1 MGSSSM
7 EELLSKQEEKEEE
20 ERKWSGGVEL
30 TLDCPVKSAWALQ
43 SDFAGLHKWVPTVRK
58 CELVEGENKKV
69 GCLRYCIGN
78 SWVYERLLEFDD
90 HNMYM
95 SYRMESNHFVF
106 PKGFQGY
113 VSKVRVCLIIILPSF
128 MSLQLPCFLKLQE
141 ICYPYCFSETA
152 AIHEPVN
159 LTQRKH
165 SQIRQFFTIKCL
177 HVFYPPVAAADS
189 ILSIYSQKWDW
200 LMAFGIVLNT
210 FHCSFYILLSAHKK

>member
-7 EELLSKQEEKEEE
+7 EELLSKQEEEKEE

-58 CELVEGENKKV
+58 CEVVEGENKKV

-90 HNMYM
+90 DNMYM
-95 SYRMESNHFVF
+95 SYRMESNQFVF

-113 VSKVRVCLIIILPSF
+113 VSKVRVCYIIILPSF
-128 MSLQLPCFLKLQE
+128 MSLQLPCFLKLQD

-189 ILSIYSQKWDW
+189 ILSIYSQKWD
-200 LMAFGIVLNT
+200 
-210 FHCSFYILLSAHKK
+210 

>member
-1 MGSSSM
+1 MLTSSESPAKEGRKGRRNQIMGSSSM
-7 EELLSKQEEKEEE
+7 EELLSKQEEKEE

-95 SYRMESNHFVF
+95 SYRMESNRFVF

-113 VSKVRVCLIIILPSF
+113 VSKVRLRDDGEGKTFVSWTYSVNPVFSQTEEQLTKF
-128 MSLQLPCFLKLQE
+128 MTALYTNTLKHL
-141 ICYPYCFSETA
+141 ETA
-152 AIHEPVN
+152 AN
-159 LTQRKH
+159 LRSK
-165 SQIRQFFTIKCL
+165 L
-177 HVFYPPVAAADS
+177 
-189 ILSIYSQKWDW
+189 
-200 LMAFGIVLNT
+200 
-210 FHCSFYILLSAHKK
+210 

>member
-78 SWVYERLLEFDD
+78 SWVYERLPRLRFQSPGVSHHHLTFLHVSSTSLLLEAAR
-90 HNMYM
+90 N
-95 SYRMESNHFVF
+95 
-106 PKGFQGY
+106 
-113 VSKVRVCLIIILPSF
+113 L
-128 MSLQLPCFLKLQE
+128 
-141 ICYPYCFSETA
+141 CYPYCFSETR

-177 HVFYPPVAAADS
+177 HVF
-189 ILSIYSQKWDW
+189 IHLLQLLIQ
-200 LMAFGIVLNT
+200 
-210 FHCSFYILLSAHKK
+210 SFQSTPKSGTG